1 MMFRRLQ
8 GSATLNERHSSRN
21 GNDQNNTTPRQE
33 LSLSSD
39 AKPSGRDNR
48 RQHTASNESSADPAV
63 PKTWRG
69 NLSSSAYQSL
79 LEKHGITEMKR
90 QDIIFELCE
99 TEAAFVKSMKFV
111 ISNFLAPIKSQGK
124 LSVPLS
130 Y

>member
-1 MMFRRLQ
+1 
-8 GSATLNERHSSRN
+8 
-21 GNDQNNTTPRQE
+21 
-33 LSLSSD
+33 
-39 AKPSGRDNR
+39 
-48 RQHTASNESSADPAV
+48 
-63 PKTWRG
+63 
-69 NLSSSAYQSL
+69 